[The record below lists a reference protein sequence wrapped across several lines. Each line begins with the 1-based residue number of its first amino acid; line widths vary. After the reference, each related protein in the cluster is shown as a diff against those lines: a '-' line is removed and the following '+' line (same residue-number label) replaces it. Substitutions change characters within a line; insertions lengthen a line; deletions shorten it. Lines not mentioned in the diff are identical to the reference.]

1 LSKLGEL
8 IEIPRKCEVGN
19 TIFKKLFFENA
30 KMNRTD
36 KETFTKD
43 IEKIKWDYNL
53 KKDNINIKPYK
64 DGIWDFPEV
73 EFVTVKLKNSDKTNR
88 IAEII
93 MRTIPYPMVLCF
105 EKSNEICIFTGDY
118 KINLAD
124 TSKNRI
130 DEFFF
135 TDWIDLDN
143 LDEDDIALF
152 DNLKLKNLNFTNF
165 NAFYNCFIENIIR
178 YNVFKTSHIR
188 SNLDLWDIKDIYDK
202 IIEIDTEIEVIKG
215 QIKKETQFKYNVERN
230 IKIKKLKDERE
241 NLRGM
246 LI

>member
-1 LSKLGEL
+1 MSKLGEL

-43 IEKIKWDYNL
+43 IEKIKWDYSL

-64 DGIWDFPEV
+64 DEIRDFPEV

-93 MRTIPYPMVLCF
+93 MRSIPYPMVLCF
-105 EKSNEICIFTGDY
+105 EKTNEISIVTGDY
-118 KINLAD
+118 RINQVD
-124 TSKNRI
+124 SSKNRI
-130 DEFFF
+130 DEFIF
-135 TDWIDLDN
+135 TNWIDLDN

-152 DNLKLKNLNFTNF
+152 DDLKLKNLNFTSF
-165 NAFYNCFIENIIR
+165 YAFYNCFIENIIR
-178 YNVFKTSHIR
+178 YNVFKISHIR

-202 IIEIDTEIEVIKG
+202 IIEIDTEIELIKG

-230 IKIKKLKDERE
+230 IKIRRLKEELEELQAKL
-241 NLRGM
+241 
-246 LI
+246 I